1 MLRWRARCCRRPPEH
16 PNCERLLRHIEADPV
31 AKKVMVD
38 EGLADRPGANFAEI
52 QKGAA
57 GQCRISMQLC

>member
-1 MLRWRARCCRRPPEH
+1 MPADVALARAMLPGGLQKH

-38 EGLADRPGANFAEI
+38 EG
-52 QKGAA
+52 
-57 GQCRISMQLC
+57 IS